1 MFMYKDPYHAKAQGG
16 MISKKKALGQN
27 TISRKPPA
35 ATKQEKERKKWEGNV
50 TSHFSEVEEF
60 DLSFS

>member
-1 MFMYKDPYHAKAQGG
+1 MASSSA
-16 MISKKKALGQN
+16 
-27 TISRKPPA
+27 SRTCLTCVVQA
-35 ATKQEKERKKWEGNV
+35 KERRQWEGNV

>member
-1 MFMYKDPYHAKAQGG
+1 MPSSNIDIK
-16 MISKKKALGQN
+16 S
-27 TISRKPPA
+27 
-35 ATKQEKERKKWEGNV
+35 QEKERKKWEGNV